1 VDDFGQAPENRRHSR
16 PHDTRQAGGHIS
28 WSSGAGRPPG
38 WGRLLEK
45 SKERGHPARDQNP
58 SRASCPILFTWHQI
72 QRTCYG
78 PEGHSQGKSPCVSI
92 CNVARASRSCPGRR
106 GRKSRGISSIFARKQ
121 PYWASRLSGRRKIHP
136 ESASPIPAFPV
147 LRVPPGGG
155 RNAPDGGVKSRWR
168 IEPPTGWKRGRTT
181 GVLARR
187 RICLRRVGFL
197 PVQMPGRR
205 QARPEGKGREIGEQ
219 GTELDWNL
227 HRANEMI
234 ARSVSGGGPE
244 NASPDEAGSSAGLA
258 RGRLR
263 TNVPADHS
271 DGCVE
276 RWWSLA
282 HVRPRRSD
290 YGHATCPAIG
300 QAGTAD
306 PAVRASGKLGNRQG
320 R

>member
-136 ESASPIPAFPV
+136 ESASPIPALPV
-147 LRVPPGGG
+147 LRIPPGGG
-155 RNAPDGGVKSRWR
+155 RDAPDGGVKSRWR
-168 IEPPTGWKRGRTT
+168 IEPPSGWKRGRTT

-187 RICLRRVGFL
+187 AGGRSIPKAPPPSWHSRASCPSGWWAERAGRWSQKPMEDRTPDRLEARSYDGRPCPSAYL
-197 PVQMPGRR
+197 PAAGRLPSGSD
-205 QARPEGKGREIGEQ
+205 ARPPP
-219 GTELDWNL
+219 
-227 HRANEMI
+227 
-234 ARSVSGGGPE
+234 GP
-244 NASPDEAGSSAGLA
+244 P
-258 RGRLR
+258 RGQ
-263 TNVPADHS
+263 
-271 DGCVE
+271 
-276 RWWSLA
+276 
-282 HVRPRRSD
+282 RPRDWRARD
-290 YGHATCPAIG
+290 
-300 QAGTAD
+300 GT
-306 PAVRASGKLGNRQG
+306 
-320 R
+320 